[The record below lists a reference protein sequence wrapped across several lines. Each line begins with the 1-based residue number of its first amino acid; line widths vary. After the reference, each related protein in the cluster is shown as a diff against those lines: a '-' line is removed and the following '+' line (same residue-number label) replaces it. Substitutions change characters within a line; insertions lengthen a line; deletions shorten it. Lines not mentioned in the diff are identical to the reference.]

1 MKWNVPG
8 KRKPN
13 QKRNPE
19 ERENAEDDELLG
31 EAEEI
36 LSEPE
41 ANLDNPADA
50 IRQKRA
56 LVLRRRKVTQ
66 AAKRVL
72 RTRRMNL
79 LLWALIV
86 LIIILFLIAAIQER
100 MGNFTINLNRL
111 DMYRRGIMLSS
122 DDEFNRPASRL
133 KADAVR
139 NATNIAMEDLPE
151 NIDQIDGSHNGDDYV
166 AYTFYLKNGGKETVD
181 YYANVVIDMT
191 AKGVDEA
198 TWVAVYDQ
206 KGKRTVYAKRN
217 RSGQPEPGTTP
228 FVDDDLVME
237 HYVKNF
243 KVGDVHKYTVV
254 IWLEGNDP
262 DCVDAIIG
270 GMIRMEMDIQVAD
283 PIDPQK

>member
-1 MKWNVPG
+1 MEWKLPG
-8 KRKPN
+8 KRKRN
-13 QKRNPE
+13 QEQVQE
-19 ERENAEDDELLG
+19 EQEASDDDELLG
-31 EAEEI
+31 EDGEALPDSDAVLDSPVAE
-36 LSEPE
+36 
-41 ANLDNPADA
+41 

-122 DDEFNRPASRL
+122 DDEFSKPASRL
-133 KADAVR
+133 KADAVQ
-139 NATNIAMEDLPE
+139 NATNIAMEDLPDD
-151 NIDQIDGSHNGDDYV
+151 IDQIDGSHNGDDYV
-166 AYTFYLKNGGKETVD
+166 AYTFYIKNGGKETVD
-181 YYANVVIDMT
+181 YYANVLIDMT

-217 RSGQPEPGTTP
+217 RNGQPEPGTTP

-283 PIDPQK
+283 PIDQKK